1 MGATAQLPL
10 CGPTSGASVVPWPP
24 AVPGML
30 KCPSSVY
37 LALLSTAL
45 LCSCATLGP
54 QSIPRDRQGYSSAI
68 SDSWKEQ
75 TLLNIVRLRYAD
87 APMFLDVS
95 SIVASYS
102 AEGQVDASATFPPH
116 DSGTPTIGGY
126 GRITTKPTI
135 SYAPLTGDKFT
146 QSLLRPI
153 APASVFQMIQAGY
166 PADFIIGATTRA
178 INGHYNR
185 SAGINARAADPQ
197 FVQLSELLRKVQR
210 AEGLGMRIE
219 RRDNGDATVLFFRGD
234 ASPQLA
240 ADVAH
245 VRELMRIRPSPEFN
259 LVYGATPRNDTEI
272 ALLTRSMLEILLDFS
287 NCIDVPPEHIA
298 EGRTLAGYAADG
310 TGPGS
315 HRLATIHSGA
325 QAPADAYAAVR
336 YRDTWYWVDDRD
348 MASKRAFAFMMM
360 FFSLAETGTSSPAPV
375 LTVGAN

>member
-1 MGATAQLPL
+1 
-10 CGPTSGASVVPWPP
+10 
-24 AVPGML
+24 ML
-30 KCPSSVY
+30 KRPFGFHV
-37 LALLSTAL
+37 ALLATAL
-45 LCSCATLGP
+45 LCGCATLGP

-102 AEGQVDASATFPPH
+102 AEGQIDASATFPPQ
-116 DSGTPTIGGY
+116 DSGTPSIGGY
-126 GRITTKPTI
+126 GRYITKPTI

-185 SAGINARAADPQ
+185 SAGVNARAADPQ
-197 FVQLSELLRKVQR
+197 FVQLTELLRRVQR

-219 RRDNGDATVLFFRGD
+219 RRENGEATVLFFRGD

-240 ADVAH
+240 EDVAQ
-245 VRELMRIRPSPEFN
+245 VRGLMGIRPSPEFN

-272 ALLTRSMLEILLDFS
+272 ALLTRSMLEILLDFA
-287 NCIDVPPEHIA
+287 NCIDVPSSHVA
-298 EGRTLAGYAADG
+298 EGRTFAGYAQ
-310 TGPGS
+310 GS

-325 QAPADAYAAVR
+325 QAPADAYTAVR

-375 LTVGAN
+375 LTIGAN

>member
-1 MGATAQLPL
+1 
-10 CGPTSGASVVPWPP
+10 
-24 AVPGML
+24 ML
-30 KCPSSVY
+30 KRPFGFHV
-37 LALLSTAL
+37 ALLATTL
-45 LCSCATLGP
+45 LYGCATLGP

-116 DSGTPTIGGY
+116 DWGTPTIGGY
-126 GRITTKPTI
+126 GRFTTKPTI

-197 FVQLSELLRKVQR
+197 FIRLTELLRKVQR

-219 RRDNGDATVLFFRGD
+219 RHENGDATVLFFRGD

-240 ADVAH
+240 ADVAQ
-245 VRELMRIRPSPEFN
+245 VRDLMGIRPSPGFN

-287 NCIDVPPEHIA
+287 NYIDVPASHIA
-298 EGRTLAGYAADG
+298 EGRTFAGYAPEATAQG
-310 TGPGS
+310 F
-315 HRLATIHSGA
+315 HRLATIHSGT
-325 QAPADAYAAVR
+325 QAPADAYTAVR

-360 FFSLAETGTSSPAPV
+360 FFSLAETGTSAPTPV
-375 LTVGAN
+375 LTIGTN